1 MKLAESMGE
10 YIARFNVLEADITY
24 LGFYQTLRL
33 LEQSNLP
40 RTTTTGNR
48 SGGGGGGG
56 GNKSTLSNTNRNNGS
71 GSGSGPRGRSDIQVK
86 VLRHL
91 NRCFNCLKR
100 NHSYKAVGG
109 YYSRKPVA
117 PFDSYPE
124 VQDALEKAIANNG
137 VPVGEP
143 ARPKIKGAAA
153 GGPPR
158 HEKPPPAQP
167 PALPT
172 IPPAPSVEDS
182 EEEEEEMHPNC
193 FIDDPPVPALSPT
206 LQVSSDDDNS
216 DPDPTLKAI
225 ADRVKA
231 LERQSQM
238 GPRITVSAIAAAA
251 IRGDMYQPLVGQ
263 QLVFKGIIS
272 SNYSSPQ
279 HVEIMGD
286 TGCASL
292 FIDSSH
298 ARAHKYDLI
307 SLSQPATL
315 ELADGS
321 LVAGVTHM
329 ARVTVKFGAHVED
342 VLAYV
347 TKLSGVQMILGTP
360 WFQTHEPRVN
370 WKDMSLSFDSEHC
383 LLNCIHDHR
392 PCYTQSSRHHKR
404 PLPQTPD
411 PCRKV
416 VRHPKAPLPI
426 DVAFISSRVA
436 AAAVCRDQD
445 ICITSYEEI
454 CRIAALSD
462 KDWEDTK
469 HLQAAGAKVLPEDYE
484 KFRDKMERP
493 HMSKQDI
500 LERLPKVLHP
510 LYQGFDPK
518 EADELPELRG
528 DLDHKI
534 ELKPD
539 DTGQPPKPSSQR
551 LRPMSRDEARAV
563 KLYIDDMMKK
573 GHVERSTSAWAAPL
587 LIVRKPGGGIHICVD
602 YRGLNAH
609 TIKNRNAPPLIR
621 DMLAKLSKSRY
632 FSKVDVITAFNKI
645 RIKEEHKHLSTFI
658 TPYRLY

>member
-1 MKLAESMGE
+1 
-10 YIARFNVLEADITY
+10 
-24 LGFYQTLRL
+24 
-33 LEQSNLP
+33 
-40 RTTTTGNR
+40 
-48 SGGGGGGG
+48 
-56 GNKSTLSNTNRNNGS
+56 
-71 GSGSGPRGRSDIQVK
+71 
-86 VLRHL
+86 
-91 NRCFNCLKR
+91 
-100 NHSYKAVGG
+100 
-109 YYSRKPVA
+109 
-117 PFDSYPE
+117 
-124 VQDALEKAIANNG
+124 
-137 VPVGEP
+137 
-143 ARPKIKGAAA
+143 
-153 GGPPR
+153 
-158 HEKPPPAQP
+158 
-167 PALPT
+167 
-172 IPPAPSVEDS
+172 
-182 EEEEEEMHPNC
+182 
-193 FIDDPPVPALSPT
+193 
-206 LQVSSDDDNS
+206 
-216 DPDPTLKAI
+216 
-225 ADRVKA
+225 
-231 LERQSQM
+231 
-238 GPRITVSAIAAAA
+238 
-251 IRGDMYQPLVGQ
+251 
-263 QLVFKGIIS
+263 
-272 SNYSSPQ
+272 
-279 HVEIMGD
+279 MGD

-563 KLYIDDMMKK
+563 KLYVDDMMKK

-587 LIVRKPGGGIHICVD
+587 LVVRKPGGGIRICVD

-609 TIKNRNAPPLIR
+609 TVKNRNAPPLIR

-632 FSKVDVITAFNKI
+632 FSKVDVIAAFNKI
-645 RIKEEHKHLSTFI
+645 RIKEEHKHLSAFI

>member
-1 MKLAESMGE
+1 
-10 YIARFNVLEADITY
+10 
-24 LGFYQTLRL
+24 
-33 LEQSNLP
+33 
-40 RTTTTGNR
+40 
-48 SGGGGGGG
+48 
-56 GNKSTLSNTNRNNGS
+56 
-71 GSGSGPRGRSDIQVK
+71 
-86 VLRHL
+86 
-91 NRCFNCLKR
+91 
-100 NHSYKAVGG
+100 
-109 YYSRKPVA
+109 
-117 PFDSYPE
+117 
-124 VQDALEKAIANNG
+124 
-137 VPVGEP
+137 
-143 ARPKIKGAAA
+143 
-153 GGPPR
+153 
-158 HEKPPPAQP
+158 
-167 PALPT
+167 
-172 IPPAPSVEDS
+172 
-182 EEEEEEMHPNC
+182 
-193 FIDDPPVPALSPT
+193 
-206 LQVSSDDDNS
+206 
-216 DPDPTLKAI
+216 
-225 ADRVKA
+225 
-231 LERQSQM
+231 
-238 GPRITVSAIAAAA
+238 
-251 IRGDMYQPLVGQ
+251 
-263 QLVFKGIIS
+263 
-272 SNYSSPQ
+272 
-279 HVEIMGD
+279 
-286 TGCASL
+286 
-292 FIDSSH
+292 
-298 ARAHKYDLI
+298 
-307 SLSQPATL
+307 
-315 ELADGS
+315 
-321 LVAGVTHM
+321 M

-445 ICITSYEEI
+445 ICITSYDEI

-551 LRPMSRDEARAV
+551 LRPMFRDEARAV
-563 KLYIDDMMKK
+563 KLYVDDMMKK
-573 GHVERSTSAWAAPL
+573 GHVERSTSAWAAPFSL
-587 LIVRKPGGGIHICVD
+587 YANLAEASAYVWTIE
-602 YRGLNAH
+602 ASTH
-609 TIKNRNAPPLIR
+609 TL
-621 DMLAKLSKSRY
+621 
-632 FSKVDVITAFNKI
+632 
-645 RIKEEHKHLSTFI
+645 
-658 TPYRLY
+658 